1 MYFGFFINDDI
12 VLLSIDIN
20 ECSASPAPCD
30 VNANCQ
36 NTKGSYLCSCKPGFT
51 GDGKTCKGIKKA
63 IENKHK
69 NFNWLTVVERE
80 TKAISLAYQNR
91 HF

>member
-1 MYFGFFINDDI
+1 MYFFFFFIDVDI

-51 GDGKTCKGIKKA
+51 GDGKTCKGRKPI
-63 IENKHK
+63 IVSKHN
-69 NFNWLTVVERE
+69 NFNWLTVVEVKPKR
-80 TKAISLAYQNR
+80 S
-91 HF
+91 F